1 MTDYSDYA
9 DDNLAEPPEAEVVH
23 WMDRRPLSVGAAG
36 LSGAVAGAFL
46 LGAVAALGL
55 VVLSSRTTLRP
66 RWNNLFSRS
75 IH

>member
-1 MTDYSDYA
+1 MTDYSDYT
-9 DDNLAEPPEAEVVH
+9 DDNLAEAPETEVVH
-23 WMDRRPLSVGAAG
+23 WMDRRPLTIGAAG

-55 VVLSSRTTLRP
+55 VVLSSRISPRP

>member
-1 MTDYSDYA
+1 MSDYSDYA
-9 DDNLAEPPEAEVVH
+9 DDNFAEAREAEVVH
-23 WMDRRPLSVGAAG
+23 WMDRRPLSIGAAG

-55 VVLSSRTTLRP
+55 VVLSTRITPRP

>member
-1 MTDYSDYA
+1 MTDYSDYTE
-9 DDNLAEPPEAEVVH
+9 DNLAEAPEAEVVR
-23 WMDRRPLSVGAAG
+23 WMDRRPITVGAAG

-55 VVLSSRTTLRP
+55 VALSSKISPRP